1 MPFPFKSPQS
11 TPVAVRRKHSPR
23 PGQPH
28 HTSDSQD
35 TDLSDDVAVNGVAA
49 ALIEEQRKARAG
61 QVYHMPSPDRSPR
74 QSVQRIASIIAHR
87 GVENLYHPNGVEHE
101 ARPRKSTTLG
111 VLYQNDHEDA
121 DVSKGRGSQTDR
133 AAYRSISPPTQ
144 ASHANSSTTAATIGP
159 DGKSDGEIKEGD
171 ERNKES
177 QRRASLFG
185 LPDMASVVSAM
196 SAMSPRETIM
206 SAMSPNTNTSARTW
220 TTTSSEALQNGSP
233 SVGVGSVRSHRSQAS
248 SVNTPGRLRR
258 LSDHNTPKSDPDAHH
273 RQHQRQHAEKSGTV
287 LPIASARSPPRRL
300 HNRQQSVISPKGVK
314 SPNRGLHKKRSSW
327 NFNACCSCCR
337 RNSKK
342 DDEKT
347 VIKDARDLHGNLA
360 FNNNGIGNNGYGA
373 TMTGD
378 SPQEAYRQGL
388 AIQEE
393 VYFTRI

>member
-1 MPFPFKSPQS
+1 MPF
-11 TPVAVRRKHSPR
+11 
-23 PGQPH
+23 
-28 HTSDSQD
+28 SQD

-49 ALIEEQRKARAG
+49 ALLEEQRKARAG

-87 GVENLYHPNGVEHE
+87 GLAKLSHPNSTGIEHE
-101 ARPRKSTTLG
+101 ARPRAQVNHSKSLG
-111 VLYQNDHEDA
+111 VFYKNDHEDA
-121 DVSKGRGSQTDR
+121 DVANRRGSQTDR

-159 DGKSDGEIKEGD
+159 DGKSDGEVKEGD

-206 SAMSPNTNTSARTW
+206 SAMSPATNTSAQTW

-233 SVGVGSVRSHRSQAS
+233 SVGVGSVRSHRSQVS

-258 LSDHNTPKSDPDAHH
+258 LSDHNTPKSDPDAYD
-273 RQHQRQHAEKSGTV
+273 RQHSRQHAETSGTV

-300 HNRQQSVISPKGVK
+300 HGRQSVISPRRVK
-314 SPNRGLHKKRSSW
+314 SPNRGLHKKRNSW
-327 NFNACCSCCR
+327 SFNACCSCCR

-342 DDEKT
+342 DDAKT
-347 VIKDARDLHGNLA
+347 VIKDARDLHGSLA
-360 FNNNGIGNNGYGA
+360 FNNDAIGNNGYGS

-378 SPQEAYRQGL
+378 SPQEAYREGL
-388 AIQEE
+388 AIQNE